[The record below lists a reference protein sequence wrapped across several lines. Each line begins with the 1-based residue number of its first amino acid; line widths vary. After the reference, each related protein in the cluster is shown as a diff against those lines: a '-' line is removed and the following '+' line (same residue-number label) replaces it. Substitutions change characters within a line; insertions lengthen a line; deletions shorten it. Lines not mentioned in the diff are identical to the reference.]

1 MAPLVLK
8 LHTVSNIFKDLN
20 VDPDELHDTWR
31 VCTKAKKALEHGSR
45 LENISWRRWFLHV
58 KKQTH
63 CSSHSPQDNLT
74 TTTTTTATTTAL
86 TLLER
91 QYKRNLL
98 VQQQKQCQ
106 QMLEATAT
114 KPAVFVDNQYQPP
127 PTTSTSVCS
136 TTSSSSGILT
146 VSTLEEDEPL
156 TTCLSDSFPPLDSA
170 PFDDDLLDS
179 HPAMYVASDE
189 QPPSLSLLHQQGAS
203 SPFSM
208 VTPMHP
214 ISNIA
219 SSASASPLASYL
231 TTTTTTKHHNNNI
244 RIKKKAKKHR
254 VRCPLPVINANA
266 NGVSVCDDC
275 GTCSTPLWRRYQ
287 NKNLC
292 NACGLYWKLHNS
304 PRPIHLIPSI
314 TDPNNQLPQCT
325 NCGTMTTP
333 LWRRHEIDGSPL
345 CNACGLYAKLH
356 QETRPLSMKT
366 NVIKKRQ
373 RLS

>member
-63 CSSHSPQDNLT
+63 CSSHSPQDKLT

-114 KPAVFVDNQYQPP
+114 KKAVFVDNQYQPP
-127 PTTSTSVCS
+127 PTISTSVCS

-156 TTCLSDSFPPLDSA
+156 TTCLSDSPPLPPLDSA
-170 PFDDDLLDS
+170 PFDDDLFDS

-189 QPPSLSLLHQQGAS
+189 QPPYLSLLHQQGAS

-231 TTTTTTKHHNNNI
+231 TTTTTKHHNNNI

-292 NACGLYWKLHNS
+292 NACGL
-304 PRPIHLIPSI
+304 
-314 TDPNNQLPQCT
+314 
-325 NCGTMTTP
+325 
-333 LWRRHEIDGSPL
+333 
-345 CNACGLYAKLH
+345 
-356 QETRPLSMKT
+356 
-366 NVIKKRQ
+366 
-373 RLS
+373 

>member
-58 KKQTH
+58 KKQIDRPVP
-63 CSSHSPQDNLT
+63 SPQDNM
-74 TTTTTTATTTAL
+74 TTATTTL
-86 TLLER
+86 TVLER

-98 VQQQKQCQ
+98 AQQKKQCQ
-106 QMLEATAT
+106 RMLEATAT

-136 TTSSSSGILT
+136 TTSTSSGILT
-146 VSTLEEDEPL
+146 VSTVEEDDTL
-156 TTCLSDSFPPLDSA
+156 TTCLSDSYPHPPSDSA
-170 PFDDDLLDS
+170 PFDDDSLDS
-179 HPAMYVASDE
+179 HPALYVASDE
-189 QPPSLSLLHQQGAS
+189 QPPSSFFLLHQQGVP

-208 VTPMHP
+208 VAPMHP

-231 TTTTTTKHHNNNI
+231 TTTTTMHHKNNI
-244 RIKKKAKKHR
+244 RIKKKPKKHR
-254 VRCPLPVINANA
+254 VRCPLPVINANG

-292 NACGLYWKLHNS
+292 NACGL
-304 PRPIHLIPSI
+304 
-314 TDPNNQLPQCT
+314 
-325 NCGTMTTP
+325 
-333 LWRRHEIDGSPL
+333 
-345 CNACGLYAKLH
+345 
-356 QETRPLSMKT
+356 
-366 NVIKKRQ
+366 
-373 RLS
+373 